1 MIVQLHP
8 TVKKFDLIL
17 ISNLPLD
24 LCMTEN
30 LDKPPFK
37 PNCEVV
43 ERLTK
48 GEKIGIQMDKGL
60 VGNMGVTNPNDKVV

>member
-1 MIVQLHP
+1 
-8 TVKKFDLIL
+8 
-17 ISNLPLD
+17 
-24 LCMTEN
+24 MTEN

-43 ERLTK
+43 ETLGK
-48 GEKIGIQMDKGL
+48 GEKLGIKMDKGL